1 MAGLLTPRISPPG
14 HRPEMAGQGQM
25 HCHTRGPAEDPL
37 QLGKEP
43 QEPHTPSRETRHMPW
58 DWRLE
63 RLYPQD
69 TGLIRKTEQSQA
81 HHQADV

>member
-37 QLGKEP
+37 QLGKSHRNP
-43 QEPHTPSRETRHMPW
+43 TPPAEK
-58 DWRLE
+58 
-63 RLYPQD
+63 QD
-69 TGLIRKTEQSQA
+69 TCPGTGDLKGFTHKIQG
-81 HHQADV
+81 